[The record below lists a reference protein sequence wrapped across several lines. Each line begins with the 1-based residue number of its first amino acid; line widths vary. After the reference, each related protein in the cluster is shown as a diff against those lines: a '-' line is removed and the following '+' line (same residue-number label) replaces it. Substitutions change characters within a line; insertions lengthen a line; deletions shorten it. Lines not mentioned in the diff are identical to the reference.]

1 MVVEDMVVSLSG
13 GAPWGFRL
21 QGGAEHQRP
30 LQVAKVRRRSKAC
43 RAGLKEDDELVA
55 IGDQTCTELSHGQA
69 MNLIDMQ
76 RATLNLRVKRGSG
89 FSVSSAISRAAGRGM
104 LSPPVGGGVCITS
117 PPDSEAYYG
126 ETDSDADIQSP
137 AHRRQRRTPPH
148 PRSPARCDSRD
159 EEETTS
165 EMSGYESAPDGG
177 GFLHALWEP
186 TRPLEG
192 LPGVPR
198 RELVYQPPEER
209 TATPVTHMPPT
220 LTPRTLTPTLDQG
233 LMEGE
238 GEVDSGF
245 QEAGSC
251 VPLVSLERAKEAM
264 MMGSSRQLVP
274 MVGPQLGPISDEL
287 SSTYVDKAKQA
298 KLHRGESV
306 VEKQVKEAR
315 TKCRSIA
322 SLLTDAPNS
331 NSKGVLMFKKRRQ
344 RAKKYTLTCF
354 GKAEGEDTE
363 GDTGGETE
371 EEGGS
376 SVVSGSEVEEE
387 DFSASYDSTWD
398 SGYLDLLDR
407 MSAACPHSTPTTPT
421 TPTTNHNPGLDVS
434 AYQSPGSAYTG
445 FNGVAFQGPRL
456 ENGSTK
462 QPIAAHVAPTYAPMS
477 PHAAALTNGASLV
490 VSQAS
495 VVLTPPTQTPSANQA
510 GHQHHQQQPTA
521 PGVSANR
528 HLDPAMNSEH
538 IILAVN
544 PNSNAAGV
552 LNRTARPFASGPSAA
567 RSPVAP
573 VAFRP
578 PQPRPTAV
586 AMATKPVTAVSAV
599 TIQPQRPLPEPES
612 RRAVSTTSLYISPRS
627 NGNNNGLAVISPPPR
642 HSSPSPPSSLASAQ
656 PLAQPMPFSP
666 HFSGPPASFPP
677 PSTPFSPSSSGPPLA
692 QAAQGPPSYQSA
704 AQPFS
709 HPSPTQAQ
717 PFSHPSPPQAQP
729 FSHPSPPQAQPF
741 SHPSPTQAQPFSH
754 PSPTQ
759 AQPFSHPSPPQA
771 QPFSHPSP
779 PQAQPFSHPSPPHA
793 QPFSHPSPPHSQPFS
808 PTSQSYPSPNG
819 SAHLPPSSGVPANHT
834 APVASMA
841 TAGPQQPSPHPH
853 IDSLASREQRIS
865 VPAARTGIL
874 QDARRRAN
882 AKPMFCSVQNKDVSP
897 NPALLSMLQNMD
909 APSEPS
915 PGHGA
920 PGGDAG
926 HESGPE
932 EDWLR
937 LGAEACNFMQA
948 QRGPRPP
955 PVAPKPQVPQ
965 VPQMPQM
972 EGKGGQLFARRQSRM
987 DRYVVDRSPS
997 VAAMPY
1003 SPAQTREASPTPS
1016 LPATWKYSSSIRAP
1030 PPISYNPLLSP
1041 SCPLKAQ
1048 KSHKAEAGRAG
1059 HTTGSKPAAKKGG
1072 LKPLEIMT
1080 HQPYQLNSSLF
1091 TYVPGAPQ
1099 MTSNHQH
1106 QQQQQ
1111 QQRSMMGTS
1120 LAPMKTARVREVKR
1134 FSTPPPVATGPSL
1147 KVLIPRSVTSLGE
1160 PTWRSE
1166 PAFPPSAPAPAF
1178 SYQPPPAHPQ
1188 PGGPACYFP
1197 QPSQW
1202 ASSPLSPPAPPAPT
1216 APLPQLPN
1224 LTSVHQTGPRGA
1236 PMHVP
1241 TFSHLQGS
1249 GSEQANRQFISVPD
1263 LSPTNGH
1270 RPASRSSQSSV
1281 GGPRP
1286 RFSTSNLG
1294 LQPCVWRPGA
1304 SMH

>member
-1 MVVEDMVVSLSG
+1 MLVEDVVVSLSG

-21 QGGAEHQRP
+21 QGGAEHERP

-55 IGDQTCTELSHGQA
+55 IGDQTCTELSHSQA

-76 RATLNLRVKRGSG
+76 SATLNLRVKRAPA
-89 FSVSSAISRAAGRGM
+89 FCVSSASPRVAGRGM

-126 ETDSDADIQSP
+126 ETDSDADIQTP
-137 AHRRQRRTPPH
+137 ALRRQRRTPPH
-148 PRSPARCDSRD
+148 PRSPARYESRD

-209 TATPVTHMPPT
+209 AADHPAPLTPHT
-220 LTPRTLTPTLDQG
+220 LTPRTLTPTQDQG
-233 LMEGE
+233 LMDGE

-287 SSTYVDKAKQA
+287 STSYVDKAIQA

-322 SLLTDAPNS
+322 SLLTDAPNP

-371 EEGGS
+371 EEEGGGS
-376 SVVSGSEVEEE
+376 ALSGSEVEEE
-387 DFSASYDSTWD
+387 DFSASYDPTWD

-407 MSAACPHSTPTTPT
+407 MSSACPGTTPT
-421 TPTTNHNPGLDVS
+421 TPSTHRNPGLDPS
-434 AYQSPGSAYTG
+434 AYQSPGSEYTG
-445 FNGVAFQGPRL
+445 YNGVAFQGPRL
-456 ENGSTK
+456 ESGSAK
-462 QPIAAHVAPTYAPMS
+462 QPIAAALAAPHSAPMS
-477 PHAAALTNGASLV
+477 PHAAALTNGASMV
-490 VSQAS
+490 VSRAS
-495 VVLTPPTQTPSANQA
+495 VVLTPAAAAPGSYQA
-510 GHQHHQQQPTA
+510 GPQQQQQQQQHHHQQPTA
-521 PGVSANR
+521 YQR
-528 HLDPAMNSEH
+528 LDPAVNSEH
-538 IILAVN
+538 HALAAAP
-544 PNSNAAGV
+544 PNANAAAGV
-552 LNRTARPFASGPSAA
+552 LNRTARPFGSGPGAA
-567 RSPVAP
+567 RAP

-578 PQPRPTAV
+578 PQPRSAAAASVTA
-586 AMATKPVTAVSAV
+586 ATRPVTAVSAV
-599 TIQPQRPLPEPES
+599 TIQPQRPLPGPEA
-612 RRAVSTTSLYISPRS
+612 RRAVSTTSLYISPRG
-627 NGNNNGLAVISPPPR
+627 NGGNNNNGA
-642 HSSPSPPSSLASAQ
+642 AAT
-656 PLAQPMPFSP
+656 
-666 HFSGPPASFPP
+666 FPP
-677 PSTPFSPSSSGPPLA
+677 PAPLPP
-692 QAAQGPPSYQSA
+692 PP
-704 AQPFS
+704 
-709 HPSPTQAQ
+709 T
-717 PFSHPSPPQAQP
+717 
-729 FSHPSPPQAQPF
+729 
-741 SHPSPTQAQPFSH
+741 
-754 PSPTQ
+754 
-759 AQPFSHPSPPQA
+759 
-771 QPFSHPSP
+771 
-779 PQAQPFSHPSPPHA
+779 PPHPTA
-793 QPFSHPSPPHSQPFS
+793 PTHPYINVTGSPVTHP
-808 PTSQSYPSPNG
+808 
-819 SAHLPPSSGVPANHT
+819 
-834 APVASMA
+834 APVATMA
-841 TAGPQQPSPHPH
+841 TAGSPQQPPPPPPPPQA
-853 IDSLASREQRIS
+853 DSLASREQRIS

-882 AKPMFCSVQNKDVSP
+882 NKPMFCAVQNKDVSP

-909 APSEPS
+909 SPTGPTGPAQAPP
-915 PGHGA
+915 PA
-920 PGGDAG
+920 GDAGG

-955 PVAPKPQVPQ
+955 PVAPKPQAPQ
-965 VPQMPQM
+965 APQMGQM

-997 VAAMPY
+997 AAAAPF
-1003 SPAQTREASPTPS
+1003 SPGRPREASPTPS

-1048 KSHKAEAGRAG
+1048 KPQKAEAGRAG
-1059 HTTGSKPAAKKGG
+1059 PKTGSKTAAKKGG

-1099 MTSNHQH
+1099 MTSSPQRPQQQ

-1111 QQRSMMGTS
+1111 QQRGTMGGYQT
-1120 LAPMKTARVREVKR
+1120 PMQTARVREVKR

-1147 KVLIPRSVTSLGE
+1147 KVLVPRSVTSLGE

-1166 PAFPPSAPAPAF
+1166 PAF
-1178 SYQPPPAHPQ
+1178 SYQPAPGYPQ
-1188 PGGPACYFP
+1188 PQP
-1197 QPSQW
+1197 QPQ
-1202 ASSPLSPPAPPAPT
+1202 P
-1216 APLPQLPN
+1216 
-1224 LTSVHQTGPRGA
+1224 H
-1236 PMHVP
+1236 
-1241 TFSHLQGS
+1241 
-1249 GSEQANRQFISVPD
+1249 
-1263 LSPTNGH
+1263 
-1270 RPASRSSQSSV
+1270 SQSSV

-1294 LQPCVWRPGA
+1294 LQPCVWRPA
-1304 SMH
+1304 ATMH